1 MADVSPAGR
10 TAGPGGALSAGPGAV
25 VRWFAARSRRE
36 LVQDTLLA
44 AMSVLGVATLVYIF
58 RLGSQFGGSGFD
70 ALAYWSFD
78 PSKPYGGQPGQL
90 VFLYAPPVALAFL
103 PGHLLS
109 FDAFRA
115 VWLASQFA
123 ALVWLGRRY
132 ALAMLLF
139 LPISVELYN
148 GNIHLL
154 IAAAI
159 VLGFRY
165 PAAWSLVLLTKVT
178 PGVGL
183 LWFAVRKEWRNLGL
197 ALGATTAISVASLL
211 VVPEMWRQ
219 WLEYLTSNP
228 TVNTQM
234 ITVTVPLPVRLAA
247 AAVIVVY
254 GARTNRRW
262 TVPVAATISLPILW
276 LNGFAVLAAIVPL
289 WKGDMAAL
297 QRAQPARGPS

>member
-1 MADVSPAGR
+1 MADVNPGDR
-10 TAGPGGALSAGPGAV
+10 TAGPGGALFTGPGAV
-25 VRWFAARSRRE
+25 ASWLSARTRRE
-36 LVQDTLLA
+36 LVQDALLA
-44 AMSVLGVATLVYIF
+44 GLSVLGVATLAYVF
-58 RLGSQFGGSGFD
+58 KLGLQLGGSGFD

-78 PSKPYGGQPGQL
+78 PSRPYGGHPGQL
-90 VFLYAPPVALAFL
+90 IFLYAPPVALAFL

-123 ALVWLGRRY
+123 VLVWLGRRY

-139 LPISVELYN
+139 LPISVELFN

-154 IAAAI
+154 LAAAI

-165 PAAWSLVLLTKVT
+165 PAAWSLVLLTKIT

-183 LWFAVRKEWRNLGL
+183 LWFAVRKEWRNLAI
-197 ALGATTAISVASLL
+197 ALGATAAISLASLL

-219 WLEYLTSNP
+219 WLEYLASNP

-234 ITVTVPLPVRLAA
+234 ITVTVPLPLRLAA

-262 TVPVAATISLPILW
+262 TVPVAAAISLPILW

-297 QRAQPARGPS
+297 RRAQPAQHPA